1 MVDPIEIALAADANY
16 RMGLL
21 VTVCSLARHADSDA
35 AIRFSVID
43 GGLQQEDWDFLCR
56 KALELH
62 PKSMFNRLTV
72 DMQRFAAF
80 KTWNGDGRMTYA
92 RLLLP
97 ELMPGTRHVIYCDAD
112 FLWLADVAEL
122 WTLRRAD
129 VVCLGVPDGTEVVIE
144 RERKWFAAHGFPFDG
159 MRYFCAGMCLLN
171 LDLCRQMDVAGK
183 CISFLSRWPDA
194 QFPDQTALNAV
205 LGERPSISGVT
216 NLVLL
221 PEKWHRLSRVVTAA
235 DLKDGC
241 AIHYA
246 GDAPWQR
253 AGWYAPLSDVVMLW
267 YREYGRILGIGTWRA
282 LCRFNG
288 AMKAVFLRGV
298 SLALTV
304 PVLRS
309 ISYWII
315 EDIRRATIG
324 DELRAKNRRLGI
336 GLA

>member
-1 MVDPIEIALAADANY
+1 MTEPIEIALAADANY
-16 RMGLL
+16 GMGLL
-21 VTVCSLARHADSDA
+21 VTACSIARRAEKSA
-35 AIRFSVID
+35 SIRFTILD
-43 GGLQQEDWDFLCR
+43 GGLQQTDWDFLCR
-56 KALELH
+56 KIHELH
-62 PKSMFNRLTV
+62 PNSIISRLPV
-72 DMQRFAAF
+72 DMRRF
-80 KTWNGDGRMTYA
+80 TSLRSWHGGGRMTYA

-97 ELMPGTRHVIYCDAD
+97 ELLPDTRHVIYCDVD
-112 FLWLADVAEL
+112 FLWLVDVAGL
-122 WTLRRAD
+122 WALRHDD

-144 RERKWFAAHGFPFDG
+144 RECKWFEAHGFPFDG
-159 MRYFCAGMCLLN
+159 TRYFCAGMCLLN
-171 LDLCRQMDVAGK
+171 LELCRQMDIAGK
-183 CISFLSRWPDA
+183 CLSFLSRWPDA

-205 LGERPSISGVT
+205 LGERPSRSGVT

-221 PEKWHRLSRVVTAA
+221 PEKWNRLSRVVTAA

-246 GDAPWQR
+246 GDTPWKR

-288 AMKAVFLRGV
+288 AMKAMFLRGV
-298 SLALTV
+298 SLALTI

-309 ISYWII
+309 VSYWII
-315 EDIRRATIG
+315 EDVRRATIG